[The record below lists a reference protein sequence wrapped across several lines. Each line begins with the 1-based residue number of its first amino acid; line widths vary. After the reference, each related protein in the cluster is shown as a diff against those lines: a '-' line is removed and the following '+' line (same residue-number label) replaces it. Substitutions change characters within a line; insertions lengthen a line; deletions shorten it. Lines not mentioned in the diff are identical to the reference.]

1 MRVLVCEFVTGGG
14 MRGLDLPPSLAREGA
29 MMRDALLRDLSE
41 LPGVEAVATAD
52 DRLAAPTCGEIHAVR
67 ERDDIW
73 KAWASL
79 ARGCDA
85 AWPIAPET
93 GGVLARLAKLLGETG
108 VDVIGPGEEAIAV
121 ASSKILTARRLRESG
136 IPTPL
141 VWRAGETPADAGP
154 VVVKPDDGAGCDA
167 TLLFDRPPSDVPA
180 GSIVQPFVSGE
191 AASLTV
197 LRAHGTT
204 RMLAANRQHVAIE
217 GGAFRFRGLTVGA
230 IEDTDG
236 KLAALARAVGD
247 ALPGLDGIFGIDLVL
262 STDGPVVIEINPRLT
277 TAYCGLR
284 ESLGLNPVSLVP
296 PFDVAPASAWA
307 GARPVEVAL

>member
-1 MRVLVCEFVTGGG
+1 
-14 MRGLDLPPSLAREGA
+14 MRGEDLPPSLAREGA

-52 DRLAAPTCGEIHAVR
+52 DRLAPPPCGEIHAVR

-93 GGVLARLAKLLGETG
+93 GGVLSRLARLLGETG
-108 VDVIGPGEEAIAV
+108 LDVIGPNEEAIAIS
-121 ASSKILTARRLRESG
+121 SSKILTARRLRESG
-136 IPTPL
+136 IPTPP
-141 VWRAGETPADAGP
+141 VWAAGETPDHAGP

-167 TLLFDRPPSDVPA
+167 TLFFDRLPSNVPA
-180 GSIVQPFVSGE
+180 GSIVQPFIAGE

-197 LRAHGTT
+197 LRAHGAT
-204 RMLAANRQHVAIE
+204 RLLAANRQHVAIE
-217 GGAFRFRGLTVGA
+217 DGAFRFRGLTVGA

-236 KLAALARAVGD
+236 KLAALASAVGD
-247 ALPGLDGIFGIDLVL
+247 AIPGLDGVFGIDLVIGA
-262 STDGPVVIEINPRLT
+262 DGPVVIEINPRLT

-284 ESLGLNPVSLVP
+284 ESLGLNPISLVP
-296 PFDVAPASAWA
+296 PFDVAPAPAWA
-307 GARPVEVAL
+307 GARAVEVAL